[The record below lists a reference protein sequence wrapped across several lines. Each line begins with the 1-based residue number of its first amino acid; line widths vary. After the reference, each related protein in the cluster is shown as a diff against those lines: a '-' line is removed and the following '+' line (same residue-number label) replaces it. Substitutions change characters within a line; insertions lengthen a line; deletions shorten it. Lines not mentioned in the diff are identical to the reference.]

1 MALSGHNNPASI
13 SELLALN
20 ISGRDLT
27 RLACRSRSM
36 SPRIG
41 ERVGEPACDDRGI
54 CWRRS
59 WIRRMATT
67 RWPFAVMKNCCVPI
81 SLANKMLQ

>member
-27 RLACRSRSM
+27 RLACRSRST
-36 SPRIG
+36 SPRMFLR
-41 ERVGEPACDDRGI
+41 EASASANPPLSVVAPRTELELA
-54 CWRRS
+54 RR
-59 WIRRMATT
+59 ATPT
-67 RWPFAVMKNCCVPI
+67 
-81 SLANKMLQ
+81 S